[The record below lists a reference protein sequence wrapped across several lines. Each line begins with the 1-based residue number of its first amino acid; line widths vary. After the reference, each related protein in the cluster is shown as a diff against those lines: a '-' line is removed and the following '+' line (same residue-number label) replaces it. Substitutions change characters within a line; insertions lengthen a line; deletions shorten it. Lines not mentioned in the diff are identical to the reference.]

1 MVKKV
6 ALIVFFASL
15 LGVSPLSQA
24 ADADTT
30 PRNLR
35 PQSVE
40 GLPKPQT
47 LEGEVLRF
55 EGNYYIVKD
64 MSGKQ
69 VRLYTDKTT
78 KIDGNLSPGDKIV
91 ARTAAIPADAVP
103 YATSI
108 NKLGSPRMVEGRVV
122 SINKGYY
129 VIEDVNGKEVRVYA
143 DSGTNTDSPLKIGD
157 KVIVHTAQIP
167 DAYADSITKR

>member
-1 MVKKV
+1 MNNKV
-6 ALIVFFASL
+6 VSLAFASV
-15 LGVSPLSQA
+15 LGLCPLGLA
-24 ADADTT
+24 AE
-30 PRNLR
+30 PERIPQNLR
-35 PQSVE
+35 PESAE

-55 EGNYYIVKD
+55 EGNYYVVKD
-64 MSGKQ
+64 ITGKQ

-108 NKLGSPRMVEGRVV
+108 NKLGSPRMVEGKVI
-122 SINKGYY
+122 SISKGYY
-129 VIEDVNGKEVRVYA
+129 VIEDANGREVRVYA
-143 DSGTNTDSPLKIGD
+143 DTGTSTDSQLQVGD
-157 KVIVHTAQIP
+157 KVVVHTAQIP

>member
-1 MVKKV
+1 MNKKV
-6 ALIVFFASL
+6 ALIAFASL

-24 ADADTT
+24 ADPDTA
-30 PRNLR
+30 PRSLR
-35 PQSVE
+35 LE
-40 GLPKPQT
+40 GAESLPRPQT

-55 EGNYYIVKD
+55 EGNYYVMKD
-64 MSGKQ
+64 INGKQ
-69 VRLYTDKTT
+69 VRLYTDKST

-91 ARTAAIPADAVP
+91 ARTATIPADAVP

-108 NKLGSPRMVEGRVV
+108 NKLGSPRMLEGRVV
-122 SINKGYY
+122 SIVKGYY
-129 VIEDVNGKEVRVYA
+129 VIEDPNGKEVRVYA
-143 DSGTNTDSPLKIGD
+143 DSGTNTDSPLQIGD

>member
-1 MVKKV
+1 MNRKL
-6 ALIVFFASL
+6 ALIVFASL
-15 LGVSPLSQA
+15 LGISPFSQA
-24 ADADTT
+24 ADPDTT
-30 PRNLR
+30 PRHLR
-35 PQSVE
+35 PQSAE
-40 GLPKPQT
+40 GLPRPQT
-47 LEGEVLRF
+47 LEGEVLRY
-55 EGNYYIVKD
+55 EGNYYVVRDIT
-64 MSGKQ
+64 GKQ

-122 SINKGYY
+122 SITKGHY
-129 VIEDVNGKEVRVYA
+129 VIEDANGKEIRVYA
-143 DSGTNTDSPLKIGD
+143 DSGTNTDTGLQIGD
-157 KVIVHTAQIP
+157 KVIAHTAQIP

>member
-1 MVKKV
+1 MNKKV
-6 ALIVFFASL
+6 ALIAFASF
-15 LGVSPLSQA
+15 LGVIPLSQA
-24 ADADTT
+24 ADPDAAS
-30 PRNLR
+30 PNLR

-40 GLPKPQT
+40 GLPRPQT

-55 EGNYYIVKD
+55 EGNYYVVKD
-64 MSGKQ
+64 MTGKQ
-69 VRLYTDKTT
+69 VRLYTDTTT
-78 KIDGNLSPGDKIV
+78 KIDGNLSPGDRIV

-108 NKLGSPRMVEGRVV
+108 NKLGSPRMLEGRVISV
-122 SINKGYY
+122 NKGYY
-129 VIEDVNGKEVRVYA
+129 VIEDANGKEVRVYA
-143 DSGTNTDSPLKIGD
+143 DSGTNTDSALQVGD